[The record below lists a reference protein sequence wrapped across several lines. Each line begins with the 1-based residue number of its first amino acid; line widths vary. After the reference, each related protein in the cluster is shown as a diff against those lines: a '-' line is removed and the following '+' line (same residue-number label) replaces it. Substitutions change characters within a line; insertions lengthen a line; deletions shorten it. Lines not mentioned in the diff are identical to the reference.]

1 MAIKRP
7 DIYEHNNPNLA
18 IVDSDFV
25 RGGGRVVANLTEL
38 YALANKIDQLKERVT
53 KVYVISEDITY
64 VLVNKLDI
72 TKGIFNSTAWKE
84 ESGGMSTV
92 YTDGTTI
99 TGDGSE
105 NNPLVAQIPEEI
117 DPIYSL
123 DKDRLSNT
131 SGTNTGDQLAD
142 NETITGSGS
151 LNDPFIANIK
161 VIESETPPLNPIQ
174 GLRWFNL
181 TNGVEYTYL
190 QGYWVDL
197 NGNTS
202 LQISHENLTDKNS
215 EAAFQHVDTTTVK
228 EALDEADKVALYDSV
243 TGKIVLSNALNDI
256 ETILASI

>member
-38 YALANKIDQLKERVT
+38 YALTNKIDQLKERVT
-53 KVYVISEDITY
+53 KVYVISEEITY

-72 TKGIFNSTAWKE
+72 TAGVFNSTAWEE

-105 NNPLVAQIPEEI
+105 ENPL
-117 DPIYSL
+117 
-123 DKDRLSNT
+123 
-131 SGTNTGDQLAD
+131 
-142 NETITGSGS
+142 
-151 LNDPFIANIK
+151 IANIE

-181 TNGVEYTYL
+181 SNGVEYTYL

-197 NGNTS
+197 NGGTT
-202 LQISHENLTDKNS
+202 LQIVHANLTDKNS
-215 EAAFQHVDTTTVK
+215 EAAVQHVDTTTVK
-228 EALDEADKVALYDSV
+228 DTLEANDKVALYDSV
-243 TGKIVLSNALNDI
+243 TGKVVLSTALNDI